1 MTIQYVVE
9 DPATFIEELT
19 QIIPVHYDELCVTKD
34 FPLMPDYEAYGRL
47 YNAGLLRCITA
58 RSEEGLVGY
67 AIFIVQPHLHYK
79 TCKTAFEDIYFLKK
93 EHRLGRTGIRLFQ
106 FAEEALRAEGVNR
119 IIMHTKIHLDN
130 SRLFEYLGYKHTD
143 KLYTKILS
151 TEPV

>member
-1 MTIQYVVE
+1 MKIQYTVE
-9 DPATFIEELT
+9 DPATFIEELKE
-19 QIIPVHYDELCVTKD
+19 IIPVHYDELCVTKD
-34 FPLMPDYEAYGRL
+34 FPLAPDYEAYGRM
-47 YNAGLLRCITA
+47 YTAGMLKCITA
-58 RSEEGLVGY
+58 RGDEGLIGY
-67 AIFIVQPHLHYK
+67 AIFIVQPHLHYR
-79 TCKTAFEDIYFLKK
+79 TCKTAFEDIYFLRK

-106 FAEEALRAEGVNR
+106 FAEEALRADGVNR

>member
-1 MTIQYVVE
+1 MTAQYVVE
-9 DPATFIEELT
+9 DPATFIEELRE
-19 QIIPVHYDELCVTKD
+19 IIPAHYDELCVTKD
-34 FPLMPDYEAYGRL
+34 FPLAPDYEAYGRL
-47 YNAGLLRCITA
+47 HVAGMLKCITA
-58 RSEEGLVGY
+58 RDDGLIGY

-106 FAEEALRAEGVNR
+106 FAEAALRADGVDR
-119 IIMHTKIHLDN
+119 IIMHTKIHMDN

-151 TEPV
+151 TESV

>member
-1 MTIQYVVE
+1 MIYAVE
-9 DPATFIEELT
+9 DPALFINELRD
-19 QIIPVHYDELCVTKD
+19 IIPTHYDELCVTKN

-47 YNAGLLRCITA
+47 YVAKMLKCVTVRTDDAALI
-58 RSEEGLVGY
+58 GY

-79 TCKTAFEDIYFLKK
+79 TCKTAFEDLYYLKK

-106 FAEEALRAEGVNR
+106 FAEQALREDGVNR
-119 IIMHTKIHLDN
+119 IIMHTKVHLDN

-151 TEPV
+151 TEAP